1 MNLQYLLS
9 ITIIVIIS
17 LIINRK
23 LKNDSFNQMILIVTL
38 IITFVGITVYYLYNN
53 KWDTF
58 FIEFSQTVISCLLS
72 GGILITVTLGQIE
85 RAEEEN
91 KIKAHEEQRI
101 NCLPLLSY
109 TIKKV
114 HNNILNIKIKNI
126 GNQAIRK
133 YNVIINGRSIIPN
146 TIHNCLAINEEANL
160 NHKVK
165 FDDNANTK
173 STETITITVRYQ
185 DIICNKY
192 QQKINIFYYR
202 NDKTF
207 TIDKITISDE
217 QLIKDNQINE

>member
-58 FIEFSQTVISCLLS
+58 FIDFSQTVISSLLS
-72 GGILITVTLGQIE
+72 GGILIAVTLGQIE
-85 RAEEEN
+85 RAEKEN

-109 TIKKV
+109 TIKKG
-114 HNNILNIKIKNI
+114 HNNM
-126 GNQAIRK
+126 
-133 YNVIINGRSIIPN
+133 
-146 TIHNCLAINEEANL
+146 
-160 NHKVK
+160 
-165 FDDNANTK
+165 
-173 STETITITVRYQ
+173 
-185 DIICNKY
+185 
-192 QQKINIFYYR
+192 
-202 NDKTF
+202 
-207 TIDKITISDE
+207 
-217 QLIKDNQINE
+217 QI

>member
-1 MNLQYLLS
+1 MNLQYILS
-9 ITIIVIIS
+9 ITIIVIIFF
-17 LIINRK
+17 IINRK

-38 IITFVGITVYYLYNN
+38 IVTFLGITVYYLYNN
-53 KWDTF
+53 KWDSF
-58 FIEFSQTVISCLLS
+58 FIDFSQTVISSLLS
-72 GGILITVTLGQIE
+72 GGILIAITLGQIE

-91 KIKAHEEQRI
+91 KINAHEEKRI

-109 TIKKV
+109 TIKKD

-133 YNVIINGRSIIPN
+133 YNVIINGKSIIPN
-146 TIHNCLAINEEANL
+146 TTHNCLATNEETNL

-165 FDDNANTK
+165 FDDNAK
-173 STETITITVRYQ
+173 SIETITITVHYQ

-192 QQKINIFYYR
+192 QQKINIFYHR

-207 TIDKITISDE
+207 TIDKITIPDE
-217 QLIKDNQINE
+217 QLINDNNELI